1 MSITSWL
8 MNSIQPKQ
16 KSDSHTKAL
25 MHAVDVISSYG
36 DLLEQTSASARKK
49 HPINLLPY
57 PKNEILQAIELLK
70 SCKDNI
76 IDQKRLL
83 SFMDKQQVQIM
94 LSNKFSEQMSGS
106 AVFLSDFVEADKA
119 KNENSEWDEIAKLA
133 KSLED

>member
-1 MSITSWL
+1 
-8 MNSIQPKQ
+8 MNLIRPKQ
-16 KSDSHTKAL
+16 KSDFRTKAL

-36 DLLEQTSASARKK
+36 EVLEQTSASARKK

-57 PKNEILQAIELLK
+57 PKSEILEAIELLK

-76 IDQKRLL
+76 LDHKRLL

-94 LSNKFSEQMSGS
+94 LSNKFSEQMSDS
-106 AVFLSDFVEADKA
+106 TVFLSDFVEADKA
-119 KNENSEWDEIAKLA
+119 KNENAEWDEIAKLA